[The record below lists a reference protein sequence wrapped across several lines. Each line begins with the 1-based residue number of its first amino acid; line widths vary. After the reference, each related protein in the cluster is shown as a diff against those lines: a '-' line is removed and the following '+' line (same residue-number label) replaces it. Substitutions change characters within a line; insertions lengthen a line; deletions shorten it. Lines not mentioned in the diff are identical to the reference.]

1 MGPLCNNGC
10 TVVLTDKDLTT
21 IKNNQVWFSEDG
33 KITQIVCGIYQLPN
47 KNISLKLK
55 IPYPHPALYLPH
67 KQQMYPPEPDRLDG
81 RGEQ

>member
-1 MGPLCNNGC
+1 MRDSVINKFRVLVLCL
-10 TVVLTDKDLTT
+10 VYT